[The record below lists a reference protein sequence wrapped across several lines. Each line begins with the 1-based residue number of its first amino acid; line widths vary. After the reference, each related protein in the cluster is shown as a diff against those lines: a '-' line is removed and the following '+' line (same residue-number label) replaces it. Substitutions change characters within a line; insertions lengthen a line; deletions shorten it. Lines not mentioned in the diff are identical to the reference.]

1 MKNQI
6 LKASIA
12 GCLLAISQGVWAGN
26 FILKDVRVSGLERV
40 SAGTV
45 LSNIPVRVGQNFDD
59 RMTANV
65 VRSLYKTGLF
75 DDVKISRRGEAL
87 HIKVHERAAVGEINI
102 KGNKAIETKALLEG
116 LKRAGVAKGRPLDKS
131 SLINIE
137 QGLKQ
142 QYLSRGNYAAE
153 VKTSVK
159 KLSNNRVGV
168 DININEGSVARIKR
182 VKINGNK
189 AYSEK
194 TLTGLLE
201 SGVAGNFSFF
211 GSKDKYSKQKLVGDL
226 DKLTAFYRDR
236 GFLNFE
242 VVSTQVSLSKD
253 KSEVYVNLNIHE
265 GDQYRIGK
273 IDVVGTQGVSA
284 SELRRQITLKEGQLF
299 SQTSLARTR
308 KNLKNRLGKNG
319 FAFSRVGIVPRV
331 DKVNKRVH
339 LTFQTDQGQRTYVR
353 RINIRGNYRT
363 KDEVFRREMRQLE
376 SAFYS
381 KEKVDRS
388 KIRIQRLPFVESVA
402 ITSSPVAGRSDQV
415 DLDVTVK
422 ERSSNN
428 FNAGV
433 GYSQSNGLLFNVGLS
448 QNNFMGTGKS
458 LSVAASNSQA
468 SQSFRVSYNN
478 PYHTVDGVGRGFN
491 VFYNKTDSAE
501 NDVSDY
507 ISDTYGANLN
517 YTIPLTEDNSL
528 RFSVGGEHREITET
542 NDTPTFIQNFL
553 EENGNSYDNILGTV
567 SYIHDT
573 RNRSL
578 FPNEGQRHSI
588 ALEAGI
594 PGSDTEY
601 YKLKYRGAT
610 YLPITDKITFAVKGG
625 ISYGDSLGDTTA
637 LPFFERF
644 YSGGI
649 RSVRGF
655 ENNSLGPRAVIN
667 NRDEDG
673 NVVSGTRVGDPKG
686 GAFATNATAEVSFP
700 VPFAED
706 VKGLRMSA
714 FVDAG
719 NVFEDSN
726 DFEADELRASAG
738 LGVTWLSPLGP
749 FTVSYAKPLN
759 EEEED
764 DVQEFQ
770 FSIGASF

>member
-6 LKASIA
+6 LKTSIA
-12 GCLLAISQGVWAGN
+12 GCLLAVSQGVWAGN

-40 SAGTV
+40 TAGTV
-45 LSNIPVRVGQNFDD
+45 LSNIPVKVGQNFDD

-75 DDVKISRRGEAL
+75 DDVKISRQGEAL
-87 HIKVHERAAVGEINI
+87 LIKVHERAAVGEIHI

-142 QYLSRGNYAAE
+142 QYLSRGNYAADI
-153 VKTSVK
+153 KTDIK
-159 KLSNNRVGV
+159 KLANNRVGV
-168 DININEGSVARIKR
+168 NIKINEGKVARIKR

-189 AYSEK
+189 AFSDK

-211 GSKDKYSKQKLVGDL
+211 SSKDKYSKQKLVGDI

-273 IDVVGTQGVSA
+273 IDVAGSQGVSA
-284 SELRRQITLKEGQLF
+284 KELRKQITLKEGQLF
-299 SQTSLARTR
+299 SQASLAKTR

-319 FAFSRVGIVPRV
+319 YAFSRVGIVPKI

-363 KDEVFRREMRQLE
+363 KDEVYRREMRQLE

-388 KIRIQRLPFVESVA
+388 KIRIQRLPYVESVA
-402 ITSSPVAGRSDQV
+402 IASSPVAGRSDQV

-422 ERSSNN
+422 ERSANN

-458 LSVAASNSQA
+458 LSFAASNSEAAQN
-468 SQSFRVSYNN
+468 FRVSYNN

-528 RFSVGGEHREITET
+528 RFSVGGEHREITEAT
-542 NDTPTFIQNFL
+542 NTPTFIQDFL
-553 EENGNSYDNILGTV
+553 KENGNTYDNILGTV

-588 ALEAGI
+588 ALEAGV

-610 YLPITDKITFAVKGG
+610 YFPISEKITFAFKAGV
-625 ISYGDSLGDTTA
+625 SYGDSLGDTSE

-655 ENNSLGPRAVIN
+655 ENNSLGPRAEIN
-667 NRDEDG
+667 NLDENGVPDG
-673 NVVSGTRVGDPKG
+673 TTRVGDPKG

-719 NVFEDSN
+719 NVFEHSN
-726 DFEADELRASAG
+726 DFDTDEIRASAG

-749 FTVSYAKPLN
+749 FTVSYAQPLN
-759 EEEED
+759 DEEGD

>member
-1 MKNQI
+1 MKNGF

-12 GCLLAISQGVWAGN
+12 GCLIAISQGVWAGS

-40 SAGTV
+40 AAGTV

-75 DDVKISRRGEAL
+75 DDVKISRQGDAL
-87 HIKVHERAAVGEINI
+87 LIKVVERATVGEINI
-102 KGNKAIETKALLEG
+102 KGNKAIETKALLEA

-142 QYLSRGNYAAE
+142 QYLSRGNYAAD
-153 VKTSVK
+153 VKTSLK

-168 DININEGSVARIKR
+168 NIDIDEGKVARIKR

-189 AYSEK
+189 AFSDK

-211 GSKDKYSKQKLVGDL
+211 SSKDKYSKQKLVGDI

-253 KSEVYVNLNIHE
+253 KSEVYVNLNIRE

-273 IDVVGTQGVSA
+273 IDVTGSQGVSA
-284 SELRRQITLKEGQLF
+284 AELRKQITLKEGQLF
-299 SQTSLARTR
+299 SQSSLAETR
-308 KNLKNRLGKNG
+308 KNLKNRLGKKG
-319 FAFSRVGIVPRV
+319 FAFSRVGIVPRI

-388 KIRIQRLPFVESVA
+388 KTRIQRLSFVESVA

-415 DLDVTVK
+415 DLEVTVK

-433 GYSQSNGLLFNVGLS
+433 GFSQTNGLLFNVGLS

-468 SQSFRVSYNN
+468 SQSFRLSYNN

-507 ISDTYGANLN
+507 ISDTFGANLN

-528 RFSVGGEHREITET
+528 RFSIGGERREITEST
-542 NDTPTFIQNFL
+542 NTPTFIQDFL
-553 EENGNSYDNILGTV
+553 RENGNSYDNILGTV

-610 YLPITDKITFAVKGG
+610 YLPITEKITFAVKAG
-625 ISYGDSLGDTTA
+625 ISYGDSLGDTTE

-644 YSGGI
+644 FSGGI

-667 NRDEDG
+667 NLGDDG
-673 NVVSGTRVGDPKG
+673 QPDGTTREGDPAG
-686 GAFATNATAEVSFP
+686 GAFVTNATAEVSFP
-700 VPFAED
+700 IPFAED

-714 FVDAG
+714 FVDVG

-726 DFEADELRASAG
+726 AFEADELRASAG

-759 EEEED
+759 DEEED
-764 DVQEFQ
+764 EVQEFQ